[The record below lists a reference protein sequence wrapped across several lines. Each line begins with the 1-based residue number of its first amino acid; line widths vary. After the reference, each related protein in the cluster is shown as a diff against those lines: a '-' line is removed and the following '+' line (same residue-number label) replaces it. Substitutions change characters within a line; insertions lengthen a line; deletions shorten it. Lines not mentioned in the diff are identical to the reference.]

1 MGKEG
6 GGTSRVGS
14 RGSSGNGHIEG
25 KEVVE
30 NLCAVLFYYVITR
43 TRTYTYT
50 YTHAQASKKLTHA
63 LLRTH
68 TRTRTSM

>member
-6 GGTSRVGS
+6 GGGLQGWGS

-50 YTHAQASKKLTHA
+50 HAQASKKLTHA